1 MGGRARPQR
10 ARPKRDGGQPDRGR
24 PVVAATPPA
33 AGAAKPKS
41 TFPRRDPDGH
51 VAYFR
56 DLLVAVVVALVVGFI
71 ALAVIDAVS
80 GLSGLSGFGSSSG
93 WVSGIIAA
101 WLFVEDF
108 RAWRGTRMRLAIA
121 ALAVLVGLGV
131 GGTVAWALAQVL
143 AGDTA
148 LVDGMAGVSAA
159 MLVYAPVWFYGIRFV
174 E

>member
-10 ARPKRDGGQPDRGR
+10 AKPKRPGPE
-24 PVVAATPPA
+24 PTPAVVRAEKP
-33 AGAAKPKS
+33 AKPKS
-41 TFPRRDPDGH
+41 TFPRRDADGH

-71 ALAVIDAVS
+71 ALVVIDAVS
-80 GLSGLSGFGSSSG
+80 GVSGLSGFGSSSG
-93 WVSGIIAA
+93 WVAGIIAA

-108 RAWRGTRMRLAIA
+108 RAWRGTRMRIAIA
-121 ALAVLVGLGV
+121 ALAALVGVGV
-131 GGTVAWALAQVL
+131 GGTLAWALGQVL

-148 LVDGMAGVSAA
+148 LLDGMVGVSAA
-159 MLVYAPVWFYGIRFV
+159 MLAYAPVWFYGIRFV